1 MAQAFI
7 VDEPPF
13 AAASIA
19 VVQLVGVVAAG
30 TVGEPHVAAAIGDE
44 LRVLHRRA
52 RHHYPSA
59 RVDVEPLG
67 TRVRV
72 VAEWPCRDDHA
83 LVVVAQVID
92 HEGRDA
98 FVPLAVEAGTRAAE
112 IGRAQVWTT
121 LTNSQLRW
129 RALL

>member
-1 MAQAFI
+1 MRI
-7 VDEPPF
+7 SDWSSDVCSSDL
-13 AAASIA
+13 AASIA

-52 RHHYPSA
+52 RHHDPSA

-72 VAEWPCRDDHA
+72 VAEWPCRDDQA

-98 FVPLAVEAGTRAAE
+98 FVPLRSEEHTSELKSLISNTYAVFF
-112 IGRAQVWTT
+112 
-121 LTNSQLRW
+121 LHKKK
-129 RALL
+129 

>member
-44 LRVLHRRA
+44 LRVLPRRA
-52 RHHYPSA
+52 RHHDPSA

-72 VAEWPCRDDHA
+72 VAEWPCRDA
-83 LVVVAQVID
+83 PALLVVATVTSYD
-92 HEGRDA
+92 GRDA
-98 FVPLAVEAGTRAAE
+98 LLPLVVDG
-112 IGRAQVWTT
+112 
-121 LTNSQLRW
+121 
-129 RALL
+129 

>member
-52 RHHYPSA
+52 RHHDPSA

-72 VAEWPCRDDHA
+72 VAEWPRSEEHTSELKSLMRLPSA
-83 LVVVAQVID
+83 VVCLKKKHNI
-92 HEGRDA
+92 HH
-98 FVPLAVEAGTRAAE
+98 
-112 IGRAQVWTT
+112 
-121 LTNSQLRW
+121 NLR
-129 RALL
+129 

>member
-44 LRVLHRRA
+44 LRVLHRSA
-52 RHHYPSA
+52 RHHDPSA
-59 RVDVEPLG
+59 RVAVEPLG
-67 TRVRV
+67 PRVRD
-72 VAEWPCRDDHA
+72 VAVWPCRDDHPPVLFA
-83 LVVVAQVID
+83 HLTA
-92 HEGRDA
+92 H
-98 FVPLAVEAGTRAAE
+98 PGTAAY
-112 IGRAQVWTT
+112 AP
-121 LTNSQLRW
+121 
-129 RALL
+129 